1 MDSGS
6 MAKLEIK
13 CPKLACHGQTG
24 GWPNGEMVESGRGMC
39 ESGGSMD
46 AVLDLA
52 SRSTTVRDD

>member
-1 MDSGS
+1 MRTLIQDSKMDSKS

-39 ESGGSMD
+39 ESGCLRGWR
-46 AVLDLA
+46 VG
-52 SRSTTVRDD
+52 